1 VTGRRKALL
10 LQFTIHDSRFTIHV
24 FFLLSLN
31 ACRRRGVG
39 EFRRAREEPKELAIT
54 PDFIE
59 TFRVVC
65 PACRGRVVLK
75 EDASGIKCTEC
86 RRVYPIRND
95 IPALIVEE
103 ATIEDEESPKRD

>member
-1 VTGRRKALL
+1 LTVDGFILVTVHG
-10 LQFTIHDSRFTIHV
+10 S
-24 FFLLSLN
+24 
-31 ACRRRGVG
+31 
-39 EFRRAREEPKELAIT
+39 REESEELPIT
-54 PDFIE
+54 ADFIE

-65 PACRGRVVLK
+65 PACKGKVVLK

-103 ATIEDEESPKRD
+103 ATVEDEEPRKTA

>member
-1 VTGRRKALL
+1 M
-10 LQFTIHDSRFTIHV
+10 
-24 FFLLSLN
+24 
-31 ACRRRGVG
+31 
-39 EFRRAREEPKELAIT
+39 PIT
-54 PDFIE
+54 ADFIE

-65 PACRGRVVLK
+65 PACKGKVVLK

-103 ATIEDEESPKRD
+103 ATVEDEEHGKTD

>member
-1 VTGRRKALL
+1 L
-10 LQFTIHDSRFTIHV
+10 
-24 FFLLSLN
+24 
-31 ACRRRGVG
+31 
-39 EFRRAREEPKELAIT
+39 PIT
-54 PDFIE
+54 AEFIE

-86 RRVYPIRND
+86 RRLYPVRND

-103 ATIEDEESPKRD
+103 ATVEDEEPRKTD

>member
-1 VTGRRKALL
+1 VGT
-10 LQFTIHDSRFTIHV
+10 V
-24 FFLLSLN
+24 FLLSWFTAFNGSRLFL
-31 ACRRRGVG
+31 AKLERRR
-39 EFRRAREEPKELAIT
+39 KESAELPIT

-59 TFRVVC
+59 TFSVVC

-86 RRVYPIRND
+86 RRVYPVRND

-103 ATIEDEESPKRD
+103 ATIEDEEPPKTG